1 MSEQATDL
9 WPGMLVIQLTS
20 YVRKQLNLSRKTGR
34 LIIALVEKGSPA
46 YTAGLIAGDVI
57 SSIDGNQV
65 RDLLEFYTALACRRG
80 RTFHLCVQRQGKE
93 VVIQIPSGS

>member
-46 YTAGLIAGDVI
+46 YTAGLIEGDVI

-65 RDLLEFYTALACRRG
+65 RDLLEFYTQEVYRLKDVRAVE
-80 RTFHLCVQRQGKE
+80 TF
-93 VVIQIPSGS
+93 VVYKGYNLKVPYIL